1 MRRVRDGLE
10 RPGGGHL
17 SDWPGDEGV
26 ARPIA
31 FRATMARPISSI
43 TGRFFPAHSLFRSRR
58 DIDADCAVAGDCRA
72 DRSVPEAEALGVQL
86 ARLGSLASVLPVLEL
101 KETDELLESMPGL
114 AAGERLKLRMVAHR
128 VAVEGSERLLRAE
141 GRALA
146 ERLSIADL
154 RALIAF
160 AESAPAQRMRA
171 AEPAVTIATME
182 AMRGFAY
189 KEEVI
194 KAFCKETGK
203 ACPQK

>member
-1 MRRVRDGLE
+1 MPVRSVCGGLE

-17 SDWPGDEGV
+17 GDWPGDEGV
-26 ARPIA
+26 ARPFA
-31 FRATMARPISSI
+31 GGGKWRAQAGALLSI
-43 TGRFFPAHSLFRSRR
+43 FGERLMLTALLLALAAPT
-58 DIDADCAVAGDCRA
+58 
-72 DRSVPEAEALGVQL
+72 VPSAEAEALGVQL

-101 KETDELLESMPGL
+101 KETDELLDSMPEL
-114 AAGERLKLRMVAHR
+114 RAGERLKLRMVAHR

-154 RALIAF
+154 KALIDF

-182 AMRGFAY
+182 AMRGFVY
-189 KEEVI
+189 KEEVM

-203 ACPQK
+203 ACPKK